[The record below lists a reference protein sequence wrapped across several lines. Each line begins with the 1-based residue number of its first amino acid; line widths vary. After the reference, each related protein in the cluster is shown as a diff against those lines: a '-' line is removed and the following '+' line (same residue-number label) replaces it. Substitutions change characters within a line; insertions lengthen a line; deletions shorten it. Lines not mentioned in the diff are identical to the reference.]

1 MAAVMEML
9 QEPAPGKAGHTIVL
23 DADLRRHLLE
33 ALLTPMRPRKMTYNE
48 FLAWANEDTLAE
60 WVDGEV
66 QIHSPASEQHQDLS
80 FFLAQIMDIYAKSK
94 RLGKI
99 LLPPFQMKLPRSGRE
114 PDLIFVATG
123 HLDRLKPTFL
133 DGPADL
139 VVEVISTE
147 SLARDRGEK
156 FYEYE
161 EAGIPEYWLI
171 DPIRER
177 VEFYRLDA
185 QGRYDLILP
194 DVDGVYRTPIL
205 PGFWLRV
212 AWLWSPPAPLTVL
225 RELQLI

>member
-1 MAAVMEML
+1 
-9 QEPAPGKAGHTIVL
+9 
-23 DADLRRHLLE
+23 
-33 ALLTPMRPRKMTYNE
+33 
-48 FLAWANEDTLAE
+48 
-60 WVDGEV
+60 
-66 QIHSPASEQHQDLS
+66 
-80 FFLAQIMDIYAKSK
+80 MDIYAKSK